1 LRLTAR
7 IPATSANL
15 GPGFDSLALALDLW
29 NEITID
35 TEGPADVTWEGE
47 GADSLPRDGSDLVNA
62 AFRSV
67 FAVAERPA
75 PEISLLGVNRIP
87 VARGLGSSAA
97 AVVGGV
103 ALSFAALGW
112 EDDPH
117 RMESFTNPFESHHDN
132 VAAALHGGL
141 TVAYAADGG
150 WSAERL
156 EPHPELRPV
165 LLVPE
170 VELSTALARD
180 ALPAQVELTDAAFN
194 IGRTALAVVALTR
207 DPGLLPIALEDR
219 LHQRVRLDLVPEVR
233 EVFERLRSGGVPVC
247 VSGAGPS
254 LLAFESD
261 ENPVKAPEVGWRPLR
276 LKVRPRGVEVE
287 PA

>member
-1 LRLTAR
+1 MTAR

-15 GPGFDSLALALDLW
+15 GPGFDSLALALDLC

-87 VARGLGSSAA
+87 VTRGLGSSAA

-103 ALSFAALGW
+103 ALGFAALGW
-112 EDDPH
+112 EHDPH

-170 VELSTALARD
+170 VELSTTLARD
-180 ALPAQVELTDAAFN
+180 ALPAQVELTDATFN
-194 IGRTALAVVALTR
+194 IGRTALAVLALTR
-207 DPGLLPIALEDR
+207 DPGLLPVALEDR

-233 EVFERLRSGGVPVC
+233 DAFERLRSGGIPLC

-261 ENPVKAPEVGWRPLR
+261 EHPVQAPDGGWRALR
-276 LKVRPRGVEVE
+276 LKVRARGVEV
-287 PA
+287 ASA